1 MYLQITVLL
10 ARMLHFFHTYRTS
23 YWLSAGY
30 IYATALQVKY
40 AAEQRTIKAVK
51 SQSMYSEIQ
60 FKNREFR
67 QELVKHYFLF
77 H

>member
-1 MYLQITVLL
+1 
-10 ARMLHFFHTYRTS
+10 MLHFFHTYCTS
-23 YWLSAGY
+23 YWLPAGY
-30 IYATALQVKY
+30 IYATALHVKY

-51 SQSMYSEIQ
+51 SQRMYSEIQ

-77 H
+77 D